1 MCILDRILFCHRNRF
16 YRQDTPSPLQARQ
29 VGDSPNLGPSP
40 PLHQVSILLYPPS
53 LTRPLGYCRTR
64 TLLFPF
70 LRVFP
75 RRGCCHPRLRRQLA
89 RPRRCALL
97 TTGGRSF
104 VRPHPSATTK
114 VREIEDYCLVVV
126 GNKADLVSS
135 SEGRAVS
142 EEAALDFIDELV
154 PLSGSSF

>member
-1 MCILDRILFCHRNRF
+1 MS
-16 YRQDTPSPLQARQ
+16 TS
-29 VGDSPNLGPSP
+29 
-40 PLHQVSILLYPPS
+40 
-53 LTRPLGYCRTR
+53 
-64 TLLFPF
+64 
-70 LRVFP
+70 
-75 RRGCCHPRLRRQLA
+75 
-89 RPRRCALL
+89 PRRCALL
-97 TTGGRSF
+97 TAGGRSF

-114 VREIEDYCLVVV
+114 VRESEDYCLVVV